1 LRPTPSVLHRAG
13 TALCFSV
20 LVCVAVSGCAPKK
33 SADSSPSAAASIIT
47 NPHYGPSAAL
57 AANLA
62 APAQVIGDIQGTMT
76 VDADKRPLSGTVM
89 INGSSTHVL
98 LVEGGAVPETF
109 AEIVVDGHR
118 YTSPDNTIWI
128 DRGTKAP
135 GTGLVTLLATADTSR
150 DAGVSKVGDV
160 SAHKI
165 LTAADKLDV
174 ATALGLDIW
183 TFDRETTTLRIW
195 ADDKGKPL
203 GFGAYMSWRVML
215 GGAYKEVTVELDVV
229 FTSTDP
235 VKIVAP
241 TAPWKWS
248 EHKEGGFAYG
258 YPTTGVSAKV
268 EWNWANAGDKT
279 LSQVAKE
286 FVDALTGT
294 PSGSQSIL
302 IGSEDALWMTLERTK
317 QKDHAVIA
325 IVVHETE
332 SYTILIYGALADAPK
347 LDVLA
352 QKIFSTVE
360 FTR

>member
-1 LRPTPSVLHRAG
+1 MPSVLRRTGA
-13 TALCFSV
+13 ALCLSV

-33 SADSSPSAAASIIT
+33 SADSSPSAAASST
-47 NPHYGPSAAL
+47 ANPRYGAAAAL

-62 APAQVIGDIQGTMT
+62 GLSQVSGDVQGTMT
-76 VDADKRPLSGTVM
+76 VGSDNRPLSGKVM
-89 INGSSTHVL
+89 INGSSTHIV
-98 LVEGGAVPETF
+98 LVESGAVPETF

-118 YTSPDNTIWI
+118 YTSPDDKLWI
-128 DRGTKAP
+128 DRGSKAA

-150 DAGVSKVGDV
+150 DAGVSKVGDI

-258 YPTTGVSAKV
+258 YPTTGVSANV

-332 SYTILIYGALADAPK
+332 SHIILIYGALTDVPK
-347 LDVLA
+347 LNVLA
-352 QKIFSTVE
+352 QQIFSTIE